1 MRDFIYPHKVQ
12 SNFVNSFTLT
22 KEVAGYFERVAG
34 YFERVADYFER
45 KLTEI
50 PQVNATHFTIL

>member
-1 MRDFIYPHKVQ
+1 MLDFIYPHKVQ
-12 SNFVNSFTLT
+12 SKLVNSFTLT
-22 KEVAGYFERVAG
+22 KEVAG
-34 YFERVADYFER
+34 YFER